1 VHSDSAET
9 ARRLLDRETR
19 RAFTALDGREDV
31 DEVRLGITHD
41 RLLLGTDSF
50 EAGKMNRA
58 LADPNRVQEMVELFA
73 LPFDAVD
80 GFKLQPPA
88 SAPAMTGDEAAKS
101 GSA

>member
-1 VHSDSAET
+1 MVHAIDEET
-9 ARRLLDRETR
+9 ARRLLDRDV
-19 RAFTALDGREDV
+19 RAAFAALDRHEAAGD
-31 DEVRLGITHD
+31 VRLGIAEG
-41 RLLLGTDSF
+41 RLLLVFNTGSDSF

-58 LADPNRVQEMVELFA
+58 LADPNRVQAMVELFA

-88 SAPAMTGDEAAKS
+88 APAAAA